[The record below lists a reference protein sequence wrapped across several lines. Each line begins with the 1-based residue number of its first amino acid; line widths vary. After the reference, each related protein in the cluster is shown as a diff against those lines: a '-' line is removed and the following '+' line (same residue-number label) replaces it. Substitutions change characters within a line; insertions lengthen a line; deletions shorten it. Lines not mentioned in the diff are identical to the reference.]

1 MISLSTFDSRICK
14 TFSKKSKPF
23 RFCENFHTNLKS
35 TRKNSRKNVNFC
47 ENLAKFSCSA
57 NIVSKMSGLFYKYV
71 TIFSFFLIFKEKTTL
86 STVSQI
92 ILHISY
98 FCIFS
103 QVIFPICF
111 NPCRN
116 KQLSKSAIIPVPV
129 VTRERLKCCGAQR

>member
-1 MISLSTFDSRICK
+1 MC
-14 TFSKKSKPF
+14 
-23 RFCENFHTNLKS
+23 
-35 TRKNSRKNVNFC
+35 SRKNVNFSV
-47 ENLAKFSCSA
+47 NRAKFSCSA
-57 NIVSKMSGLFYKYV
+57 NIVAKMFRLFYKYV

-103 QVIFPICF
+103 QVIFPICI

-116 KQLSKSAIIPVPV
+116 KQLSKSAIPVPV
-129 VTRERLKCCGAQR
+129 VTQKRQTVVELNDEQQIPKIIKDG